1 MEKIR
6 YHNMSEEK
14 KQELKEYHKQRY
26 RETKKS
32 KNNDL

>member
-1 MEKIR
+1 MEEIDTVICLKK
-6 YHNMSEEK
+6 N

-26 RETKKS
+26 QETKKS